1 MEDPAVQLADALRDR
16 YTIEREL
23 GRGGMATVYLARDVK
38 HGRSVALKVLH
49 PELAA
54 SLSCERFRREVL
66 FAARLQH
73 PHILTVLDS
82 GETAGRLWFTMSFVE
97 GESLRDRVKRERQL
111 PVADAL
117 LITHQVA
124 SALDFAHRHG
134 IIHRDI
140 KPENILL
147 IGDDALVA
155 DFGIARA
162 LAEGAG
168 TITTTTITSPGSA
181 VGTAAYMS
189 PEQASAETFLDG
201 RTDVYAL
208 ACVLFEML
216 AGETPFTGP
225 TIQAVIAKR
234 FLGDVPSV
242 RKLRPAV
249 SEGIDAAI
257 MRALAPVRAD
267 RFRTPCDF
275 YDALAAAYKGTT
287 EPVRQSPNGTSTGSG
302 SEGTGQVASRPNIS
316 SGPNSAIITSV
327 AAGTDTGSH
336 NATGS
341 DKPAESPPLPA
352 ATAVGVP
359 LDVSAVGSSG
369 VSSAP
374 AAHAAARSRPSRRWT
389 RQSRVA
395 TAAAVTGVVV
405 LLAAGWSRIL
415 RLARADILPASAV
428 ASDPRRIAVLPF
440 DNVGDSSDA
449 YFAQGV
455 SDALRGK
462 LTSLPGL
469 QVTARTSSVQ
479 YRGTAKTPAQIGKE
493 LGVDYLAMGTVRWER
508 GGDGTESRVQ
518 VSPELVQVSSN
529 AAKWQQPFDAPVA
542 DVFKMQGDIAGQ
554 LAQALNV
561 SLDARD
567 VAKLAQRPT
576 TSLTA
581 YDAYLKGQEA
591 SDGLGVSDPLTLKRA
606 IAFYEDAVSLDP
618 NFGLAWSQL
627 SRAQSIVYL
636 NSTHTAAQARL
647 ARIAAERALAL
658 SPNGAVGHL
667 ALGNYYLALGEN
679 ALALGEFQFGSRA
692 APLNVEL
699 LSQTGRA
706 EFSLG
711 RYDSALGHL
720 QQARAVDPRAV
731 ATARGL
737 ARLLLW
743 MRRYPAALEVNNSGL
758 ALAPGN
764 IALLENK
771 VMICLAR
778 GDLAGA
784 RAVIN
789 LAPESLDR
797 AELGAWMYD
806 LVWVLDPQQQKAVL
820 TLSPA
825 AYDNDVG
832 KWALTVAQIYTLH
845 GETGRATAYADS
857 AAVAYATQL
866 RSAPDDAQRHALRGV
881 ALGLAGHSA
890 EAIREAQATTA
901 LLPPSRDAYVGAY
914 TQHQV
919 VRTYILAGQPEKALD
934 MLQPLLRMPYFVSPA
949 WLRIDPNF
957 APLRRNP
964 RFRKLLARS

>member
-97 GESLRDRVKRERQL
+97 GESLRDRIKREKQL
-111 PVADAL
+111 PIADAL
-117 LITHQVA
+117 LITHHVA

-168 TITTTTITSPGSA
+168 AITTNTITSPGSA

-208 ACVLFEML
+208 GCVLFEML
-216 AGETPFTGP
+216 AGEPPFTGP

-249 SEGIDAAI
+249 SEGMDVAI

-287 EPVRQSPNGTSTGSG
+287 EPVRQAPNATSGDGSSG
-302 SEGTGQVASRPNIS
+302 GTGHIANRPNVS

-327 AAGTDTGSH
+327 AAGTGPYTKGAAAPEQPAEGVRVDPGAAAAVPTGVSTAPPAH
-336 NATGS
+336 TEATG
-341 DKPAESPPLPA
+341 
-352 ATAVGVP
+352 
-359 LDVSAVGSSG
+359 
-369 VSSAP
+369 
-374 AAHAAARSRPSRRWT
+374 RRSRRWT
-389 RQSRVA
+389 SQNRIG
-395 TAAAVTGVVV
+395 TAAAVSGVVV
-405 LLAAGWSRIL
+405 LLAAGWGRIL
-415 RLARADILPASAV
+415 QLARADIVPASAA

-469 QVTARTSSVQ
+469 QVTARASSVQ
-479 YRGTAKTPAQIGKE
+479 YAGTGKTPQQIGRE
-493 LGVDYLAMGTVRWER
+493 LGVDYLVMGTVRWER
-508 GGDGTESRVQ
+508 GDGAESRVQ
-518 VSPELVQVSSN
+518 VSPELVQVSN
-529 AAKWQQPFDAPVA
+529 AAARWQQPFDAALTDVFQVQGEIAGRVA
-542 DVFKMQGDIAGQ
+542 D
-554 LAQALNV
+554 ALDV
-561 SLDARD
+561 TLGPAERAR
-567 VAKLAQRPT
+567 LAQRPT
-576 TSLTA
+576 TSIAA
-581 YDAYLKGQEA
+581 YDAYLKGQDVSNA
-591 SDGLGVSDPLTLKRA
+591 LGVTDPPTLRRA
-606 IAFYEDAVSLDP
+606 ISYYQDAVALDP
-618 NFGLAWSQL
+618 NFALAWSQL
-627 SRAQSIVYL
+627 ARAQSIVYL
-636 NSTHTAAQARL
+636 NGTPTVAQART
-647 ARIAAERALAL
+647 ARTAAERALAL
-658 SPNGAVGHL
+658 APNGAAGHM
-667 ALGNYYLALGEN
+667 ALGTYYLALGQN
-679 ALALGEFQFGSRA
+679 TQALSEFQLGSRA
-692 APLNVEL
+692 APANAEL
-699 LSQTGRA
+699 LSLTGRA
-706 EFSLG
+706 EESLG
-711 RYDSALGHL
+711 RDSAALAHL
-720 QQARAVDPRAV
+720 QQAQTLDPRSV

-743 MRRYPAALEVNNSGL
+743 LRRYPAALDATNRGL
-758 ALAPGN
+758 ALAPN
-764 IALLENK
+764 NLALFENK
-771 VMICLAR
+771 VMVYLAR

-784 RAVIN
+784 RGVVASAPKSVDRVE
-789 LAPESLDR
+789 LAGYL
-797 AELGAWMYD
+797 ANYWD
-806 LVWVLDPQQQKAVL
+806 LCWVLNDEQQRIVL
-820 TLSPA
+820 TLSRA
-825 AYDNDVG
+825 AFDGDVG
-832 KWALTVAQIYTLH
+832 QWAITMAQIYRQR
-845 GETGRATAYADS
+845 GDSARAKAYADS
-857 AAVAYATQL
+857 AAVAYEQEL
-866 RSAPDDAQRHALRGV
+866 RAAPNDGQHRALY
-881 ALGLAGHSA
+881 GLALAFAGHGS
-890 EAIREAQATTA
+890 EGMREGQRAMT

-919 VRTYILAGQPEKALD
+919 ARIYLAAGQPDRALD
-934 MLQPLLRMPYFVSPA
+934 LLEPLLSMPYYLSPG
-949 WLRIDPNF
+949 WLRIDPTF
-957 APLRRNP
+957 ASLRGNP
-964 RFRKLLARS
+964 RFRKLLTRS